1 MGRLEKKI
9 EETLQRGGVGFWIL
23 CVVFS
28 VGFYGAL
35 WLILAFGT
43 IAGF

>member
-35 WLILAFGT
+35 WLILAIGT

>member
-1 MGRLEKKI
+1 MSKIEQKI
-9 EETLQRGGVGFWIL
+9 EETMQRGGLGFWIL
-23 CVVFS
+23 CIVFS

-35 WLILAFGT
+35 WLFMALGT

>member
-1 MGRLEKKI
+1 MSKIEQKI
-9 EETLQRGGVGFWIL
+9 EETMQRGGLGFWIL
-23 CVVFS
+23 CIVFS

-35 WLILAFGT
+35 WLILALGT

>member
-1 MGRLEKKI
+1 MSEWEKKI
-9 EETLQRGGVGFWIL
+9 EETLHRGGVGFWIL

-35 WLILAFGT
+35 WLILAIGT